1 MSGDPA
7 AGTSGHTQVLATPQ
21 SHVDEPVRRPEQAEP
36 IAAPGPDVS
45 NGSGGSGDSGG
56 GRTKPNWMLIAACVA
71 VPVLLWF
78 AYNARNR
85 GNDHV
90 VAEQTDAMAESTAS
104 PLTTEVAVPLDT
116 LPSTVPAP
124 VPDPAIAPTVD
135 PQLIE
140 TCVEFTQFAAYIG
153 DPEMMDLLTAAGFDI
168 ETLRTNCSAMPVA
181 ELERI
186 AQRKADMDL
195 FMSGGST
202 TTTVPAPDAITA
214 APTTAL
220 PTSDQPNPVTPTSVP
235 PPPTPS
241 PTLPPT
247 FPPGT
252 TD

>member
-1 MSGDPA
+1 
-7 AGTSGHTQVLATPQ
+7 
-21 SHVDEPVRRPEQAEP
+21 
-36 IAAPGPDVS
+36 
-45 NGSGGSGDSGG
+45 
-56 GRTKPNWMLIAACVA
+56 
-71 VPVLLWF
+71 
-78 AYNARNR
+78 
-85 GNDHV
+85 
-90 VAEQTDAMAESTAS
+90 
-104 PLTTEVAVPLDT
+104 
-116 LPSTVPAP
+116 
-124 VPDPAIAPTVD
+124 VPDPAIAPAVD